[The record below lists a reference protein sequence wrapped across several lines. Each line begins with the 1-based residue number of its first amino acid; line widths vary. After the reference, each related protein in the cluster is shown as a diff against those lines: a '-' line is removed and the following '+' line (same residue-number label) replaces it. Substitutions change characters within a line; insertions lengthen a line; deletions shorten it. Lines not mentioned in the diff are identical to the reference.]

1 MVYDTLLVVKERKG
15 DTMFVTIKDV
25 NGCSNV
31 WHMSCVKVFV
41 GVDGYFANVK
51 NGIKS
56 DSQNIRISPEEYK
69 RVNIMKEQED
79 EILA

>member
-1 MVYDTLLVVKERKG
+1 
-15 DTMFVTIKDV
+15 MFVTIKDV

-41 GVDGYFANVK
+41 GVDGYFANVR
-51 NGIKS
+51 NSINS
-56 DSQNIRISPEEYK
+56 DWHSVRISHEEYNRIK
-69 RVNIMKEQED
+69 LMKEQED